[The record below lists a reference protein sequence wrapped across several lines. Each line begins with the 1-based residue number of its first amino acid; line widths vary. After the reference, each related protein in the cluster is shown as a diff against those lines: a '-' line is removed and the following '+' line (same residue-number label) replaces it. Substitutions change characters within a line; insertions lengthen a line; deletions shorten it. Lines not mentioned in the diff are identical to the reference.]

1 MGLFNRRESRV
12 EVPDETTADRVRLKG
27 EAISKLRRAQA
38 LKRRSSAMAAD
49 LTEHGETNHYIERL
63 RAAMGVTS

>member
-1 MGLFNRRESRV
+1 MGIFRKRSPSL
-12 EVPDETTADRVRLKG
+12 PDETTADRVRLKQ
-27 EAISKLRRAQA
+27 EALGSLRRAQA

-49 LTEHGETNHYIERL
+49 LSEHGETNHYIERL